1 MGGLQHQGRMLVRG
15 STEAGGAGP
24 GHPGCGGGDLDDS
37 LLYFLHQAP
46 PPPPTS
52 AILRNIQLHIE
63 RNKTH
68 CGISIV
74 KRISCST
81 CASHFSPSTP
91 KMLLPKKKNS
101 FLSTQKAKRCRLCQ
115 MCLFPGKRNKNEKFN
130 TVLGN
135 KNKN

>member
-1 MGGLQHQGRMLVRG
+1 MGGLQHQDRMLVRG

-24 GHPGCGGGDLDDS
+24 GHPGYGGGDLDDS

-63 RNKTH
+63 RNKTR

-91 KMLLPKKKNS
+91 KCCCLKKKIPFSQLKKQNDAASAKCASSPGREIKMKNS
-101 FLSTQKAKRCRLCQ
+101 IRC
-115 MCLFPGKRNKNEKFN
+115 
-130 TVLGN
+130 
-135 KNKN
+135 

>member
-1 MGGLQHQGRMLVRG
+1 MGGLQHQDRMLVRG
-15 STEAGGAGP
+15 STEAGGAGSD
-24 GHPGCGGGDLDDS
+24 HPGYGGGDLDDS
-37 LLYFLHQAP
+37 LLSFLHQAP

-91 KMLLPKKKNS
+91 KMLLPKKKIPFSQLKKQNDAASAKCASSPGREIKMKNS
-101 FLSTQKAKRCRLCQ
+101 IRC
-115 MCLFPGKRNKNEKFN
+115 
-130 TVLGN
+130 
-135 KNKN
+135 